1 MTVDAPTSMHAF
13 PMRAQNTYY
22 QELRSDSLVG
32 GEDMLLLN
40 PHKYTREYPD
50 KESRNIMLKT
60 IQFFENKGKIR
71 LKNDDHDRVWYQD
84 FLDFVKKEEIFAK
97 LLTPKGYGDVDSR
110 WDTWRIMGFNE
121 ILAFYGLHYWY
132 TWQVS
137 ILGLGP
143 IWMSKNE
150 DVKKKTAQL
159 LKEGGI
165 FGFGLSEK
173 EHGADLYS
181 TETLLKVLDDDN
193 YAAEGSK
200 YYIGNGNKASLISIF
215 AKADKPSDPEDEKY
229 GSYVFFVVNS
239 QHEKYECVKNL
250 VNVQSYVAEFRLNDY
265 PITEADI
272 LSKGRDAWDCTLNT
286 VNIGKF
292 NLGWASIGICTHA
305 FYEAITH
312 AANRN
317 LYGMYVTDFPH
328 IRQLLVDAYTRLVA
342 MKLFALRA
350 GDYMRTSSR
359 EDRRYILYNSIVK
372 MKVTSEGENVINLLW
387 DVIAARGFEAE
398 TYFSQATRDIR
409 ALPKLEGTVHVNM
422 AQIIKFMPAY
432 FFMAGEFPEISKVDD
447 AKDDDFLFN
456 QGITKGL
463 SLIRFHD
470 YKIAYDS
477 IDLPNV
483 NIFKE
488 QLEHFIEFMAQA
500 TPDRDQTK
508 DLDFLLSMGEL
519 FTLAVYGQLI
529 IENSRIYD
537 ISDVMLDQIFDFT
550 VRDFS
555 KYALQLY
562 SKRSSTKK
570 QQEILLQM
578 IKKPHVDKE
587 RFETVWKEVY
597 SLNGSYEMRK

>member
-1 MTVDAPTSMHAF
+1 
-13 PMRAQNTYY
+13 
-22 QELRSDSLVG
+22 
-32 GEDMLLLN
+32 MLLLN
-40 PHKYTREYPD
+40 PHKHTREYPD
-50 KESRNIMLKT
+50 EESRDIMLKT
-60 IQFFENKGKIR
+60 IEFFENKGKVK
-71 LKNDDHDRVWYQD
+71 LKNDDHERVWYQD

-97 LLTPKGYGDVDSR
+97 LLTPKGYGEADSR
-110 WDTWRIMGFNE
+110 WDTWRIMEFNE

-159 LKEGGI
+159 LKDGGI

-181 TETLLKVLDDDN
+181 TETLLKGLGDGK
-193 YAAEGSK
+193 YEAKGSK

-215 AKADKPSDPEDEKY
+215 AKTDKPSDPEDEKY
-229 GSYVFFVVNS
+229 GNYVFFLVDS
-239 QHEKYECVKNL
+239 QHEKYECVRNL

-265 PITEADI
+265 PITEIDI

-286 VNIGKF
+286 VNVGKY

-328 IRQLLVDAYTRLVA
+328 IRQLFVDAYTRLVA

-350 GDYMRTSSR
+350 GDYMRTACPK
-359 EDRRYILYNSIVK
+359 DRRYILYNSIVK
-372 MKVTSEGENVINLLW
+372 MKVTSQGEDVINLLW

-432 FFMAGEFPEISKVDD
+432 FFMAEKYPEIPRVDD

-470 YKIAYDS
+470 YRIAYDS

-488 QLEHFIEFMAQA
+488 QLEVFVEFLSKA
-500 TPDRDQTK
+500 TPDDEQAK
-508 DLDFLLSMGEL
+508 DLDFLLNLGEL
-519 FTLAVYGQLI
+519 FTLVVYGQLV
-529 IENSRIYD
+529 IENAEIYN
-537 ISDVMLDQIFDFT
+537 ISNALLDQIFDFI
-550 VRDFS
+550 VRDLS
-555 KYALQLY
+555 MYSLQLY
-562 SKRSSTKK
+562 SKQSITEQ
-570 QQEILLQM
+570 QQEILPRM
-578 IKKPHVDKE
+578 IKKPHVDKD

-597 SLNGSYEMRK
+597 SLNGLYEMRK

>member
-1 MTVDAPTSMHAF
+1 
-13 PMRAQNTYY
+13 
-22 QELRSDSLVG
+22 
-32 GEDMLLLN
+32 MLLLN

-50 KESRNIMLKT
+50 EESLDIMLKT
-60 IQFFENKGKIR
+60 IEFFENKGKAK

-97 LLTPKGYGDVDSR
+97 LLTPKEYGDADSR
-110 WDTWRIMGFNE
+110 WDTWRIMGLNE

-159 LKEGGI
+159 LKDGGI

-181 TETLLKVLDDDN
+181 TETLLKVLGDGR
-193 YAAEGSK
+193 YEAKGSK
-200 YYIGNGNKASLISIF
+200 YYIGNGNKASLVSIF
-215 AKADKPSDPEDEKY
+215 AKTDKPSDSEDEKY
-229 GSYVFFVVNS
+229 GNYVFFVVDS
-239 QHEKYECVKNL
+239 QHEKYECVRNL
-250 VNVQSYVAEFRLNDY
+250 VNAQSYVAEFRLDDY

-286 VNIGKF
+286 VNVGKF

-328 IRQLLVDAYTRLVA
+328 IRQLFVDAYARLVA

-350 GDYMRTSSR
+350 GDYMRTASPK
-359 EDRRYILYNSIVK
+359 DRRYILYNSIVK
-372 MKVTSEGENVINLLW
+372 MKVTSQGEDVINLLW

-398 TYFSQATRDIR
+398 TYFSQAARDIR

-422 AQIIKFMPAY
+422 AQIIKFMLAY
-432 FFMAGEFPEISKVDD
+432 FFMPEEFPEIPKVDD

-470 YKIAYDS
+470 YIFAYDS
-477 IDLPNV
+477 VDLPNV
-483 NIFKE
+483 NIFKK
-488 QLEHFIEFMAQA
+488 QLEVFVEFMSHA
-500 TPDRDQTK
+500 TPDDEQAK
-508 DLDFLLSMGEL
+508 DLDFLLNLGEL
-519 FTLAVYGQLI
+519 FTLVVYGQLI
-529 IENSRIYD
+529 IENARIYD
-537 ISDVMLDQIFDFT
+537 IGNSLLDQIFDFII
-550 VRDFS
+550 RDFS
-555 KYALQLY
+555 MYALQLY
-562 SKRSSTKK
+562 SKQSVTER
-570 QQEILLQM
+570 QQEILLRM
-578 IKKPHVDKE
+578 IKKPHVDKK

-597 SLNGSYEMRK
+597 SLNGLYEMRK

>member
-1 MTVDAPTSMHAF
+1 
-13 PMRAQNTYY
+13 
-22 QELRSDSLVG
+22 
-32 GEDMLLLN
+32 MLLLN
-40 PHKYTREYPD
+40 PHKYAREYPD
-50 KESRNIMLKT
+50 EESRAIMLKT
-60 IQFFENKGKIR
+60 IEFFENKGKVK

-97 LLTPKGYGDVDSR
+97 LLTPKGYGDADSR
-110 WDTWRIMGFNE
+110 WDTWRIMGLNE

-137 ILGLGP
+137 ILGLCP

-181 TETLLKVLDDDN
+181 TETLLKVLGDGK
-193 YAAEGSK
+193 YAARGSK

-215 AKADKPSDPEDEKY
+215 AKTDKPGDPEDDKY
-229 GSYVFFVVNS
+229 GNYVFFVVNS
-239 QHEKYECVKNL
+239 QHEKYECVRNV
-250 VNVQSYVAEFRLNDY
+250 VNAQSYVAEFKLNDY

-272 LSKGRDAWDCTLNT
+272 LSRGRDAWDCTLNT
-286 VNIGKF
+286 VNVGKY

-312 AANRN
+312 ASNRN
-317 LYGMYVTDFPH
+317 LYDMYVTDFPH
-328 IRQLLVDAYTRLVA
+328 IRQLFVDAYTRLVA

-350 GDYMRTSSR
+350 GDYMRTASS

-372 MKVTSEGENVINLLW
+372 MKVTSQGEDVINLLW

-432 FFMAGEFPEISKVDD
+432 FFMAEEFPQVPKVDD

-463 SLIRFHD
+463 SQIRFHD

-483 NIFKE
+483 NTFKE
-488 QLEHFIEFMAQA
+488 QLEVFIEFMREA
-500 TPDRDQTK
+500 TPDDEQAK
-508 DLDFLLSMGEL
+508 DLDFLLNMGEL
-519 FTLAVYGQLI
+519 FTLVVYGQFI
-529 IENSRIYD
+529 IENARIYD
-537 ISDVMLDQIFDFT
+537 VSDALLDQIFDFM

-562 SKRSSTKK
+562 SKQSSTEQ
-570 QQEILLQM
+570 QQEILLRM
-578 IKKPHVDKE
+578 IKKPNVDKE

-597 SLNGSYEMRK
+597 SLNGLYEMKK